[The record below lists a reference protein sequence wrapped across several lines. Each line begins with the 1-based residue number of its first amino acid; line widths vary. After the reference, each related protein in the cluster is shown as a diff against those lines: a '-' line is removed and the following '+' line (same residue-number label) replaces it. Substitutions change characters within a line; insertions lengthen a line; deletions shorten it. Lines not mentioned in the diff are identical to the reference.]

1 MVCGSGE
8 WEQGQADGPARA
20 PGRQQVGREEVS
32 PQLQDSQ
39 VSPAREPNNCQPAG
53 SQRVITATATE
64 RVCQSGPLVN
74 AQEEAGTR
82 LSGEGASQPAIP
94 SRGHRKQWKGQA
106 KEQQNK
112 QWLHPPPPH
121 THTDRQSLSPVSS
134 SSVAASRRGEVGA
147 TCSGHQSKEGEPE
160 NENVCPQPAS
170 QQPAKAAAETQEDV
184 GVVWVCARANVWN
197 TERRE
202 LPSHASRESL
212 TGRGGLLPVK
222 CPLDRP
228 TRQAQLSP
236 CQPRGPRA
244 EVPPEPPHTP
254 LCSQALPGLCPAPN
268 S

>member
-1 MVCGSGE
+1 MEEEGMVCGSGE

-112 QWLHPPPPH
+112 QWLHPTH
-121 THTDRQSLSPVSS
+121 THTDRQT
-134 SSVAASRRGEVGA
+134 E
-147 TCSGHQSKEGEPE
+147 
-160 NENVCPQPAS
+160 PQPR
-170 QQPAKAAAETQEDV
+170 QQQFSGSKQE
-184 GVVWVCARANVWN
+184 
-197 TERRE
+197 
-202 LPSHASRESL
+202 
-212 TGRGGLLPVK
+212 RGGGSHM
-222 CPLDRP
+222 
-228 TRQAQLSP
+228 Q
-236 CQPRGPRA
+236 RA
-244 EVPPEPPHTP
+244 PK
-254 LCSQALPGLCPAPN
+254 QGG
-268 S
+268 